1 MRKQVCGV
9 CLIAG
14 LLLGVSSAPL
24 VAHAGQGAMKTM
36 KEKSLYDRLGKKKAI
51 TAVVDEF
58 VARCAADNRINKF
71 FAATAGDPARLK
83 KFKGNLVDQICEASG
98 GPCKYKGK
106 DMKAAH
112 MGMGVGGGD
121 FNALVEDLSGALD
134 KFMVGAHEK
143 EQLLGALAPMKS
155 QIVEKP

>member
-1 MRKQVCGV
+1 
-9 CLIAG
+9 
-14 LLLGVSSAPL
+14 
-24 VAHAGQGAMKTM
+24 
-36 KEKSLYDRLGKKKAI
+36 
-51 TAVVDEF
+51 VVDEF
-58 VARCAADNRINKF
+58 VSRVAADARINKF

-106 DMKAAH
+106 DMKTAH
-112 MGMGVGGGD
+112 MGMGVSSGD

-134 KFMVGAHEK
+134 TFKVGAHEK
-143 EQLLGALAPMKS
+143 DQLLGALAPMKT